1 VRFSFSPLAA
11 VAALLQLQ
19 SLTSKNLIPIFCFN
33 SPNTPAVHSQL
44 HDAAVAEGTMG
55 QMLVWLSFA
64 EIFGTAATIQMLQ
77 VSLSLTHKVFCSLS
91 LSLSLSI
98 YIYIYIHIYIHIY
111 IYTYTYIYVYIC
123 IYIYIYIAARIYIY
137 IYIYIYISQPDC
149 IAPGLCMTDRE
160 KGSGGRKYIITYTE
174 KGVGV
179 RKYLYGPVFL
189 LPIHPK
195 GVITTAAV
203 ARAAAVDS

>member
-1 VRFSFSPLAA
+1 
-11 VAALLQLQ
+11 
-19 SLTSKNLIPIFCFN
+19 
-33 SPNTPAVHSQL
+33 
-44 HDAAVAEGTMG
+44 MG

-77 VSLSLTHKVFCSLS
+77 VSLYLTHTKFPA

-98 YIYIYIHIYIHIY
+98 YIYI
-111 IYTYTYIYVYIC
+111 
-123 IYIYIYIAARIYIY
+123 
-137 IYIYIYISQPDC
+137 SQPEC
-149 IAPGLCMTDRE
+149 IAPGLCITDRE
-160 KGSGGRKYIITYTE
+160 KGSGGRKYIITYIE

-179 RKYLYGPVFL
+179 RKYLYAPVFL

-195 GVITTAAV
+195 GVITMAAV